1 MHFEKVLLVY
11 FPDCIQI
18 LQINKQLANKILCL
32 LEGDSFSSKF
42 GVALDKSMPGSVAC
56 AQFCHQVLQTW
67 CWVIGNKI
75 NNMNS
80 DNTLH
85 SFFMYGL

>member
-42 GVALDKSMPGSVAC
+42 GVTLDKSMPG
-56 AQFCHQVLQTW
+56 
-67 CWVIGNKI
+67 
-75 NNMNS
+75 
-80 DNTLH
+80 
-85 SFFMYGL
+85 

>member
-1 MHFEKVLLVY
+1 MHFEKVLLVH

-42 GVALDKSMPGSVAC
+42 GVTLDKSMPG
-56 AQFCHQVLQTW
+56 
-67 CWVIGNKI
+67 
-75 NNMNS
+75 
-80 DNTLH
+80 
-85 SFFMYGL
+85 